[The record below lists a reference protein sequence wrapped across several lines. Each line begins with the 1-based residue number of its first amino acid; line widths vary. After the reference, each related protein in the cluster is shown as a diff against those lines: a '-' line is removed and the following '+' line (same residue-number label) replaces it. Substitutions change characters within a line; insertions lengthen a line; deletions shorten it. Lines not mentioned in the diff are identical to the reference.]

1 MTIRCSLALLVI
13 LTAVLHLASASHADD
28 WPQWRGPRQDGISL
42 EKGLLAQWPENGPK
56 QLWRV
61 PLGDGFSSVS
71 VVGNRAYTC
80 FGSDAGEY
88 AVCLNVAD
96 GKQIWKVR
104 LGDLYKNGEYGDGP
118 RATPAVDSGL
128 VYVLGANGALM
139 CLDAATGKQ
148 VWSADLLK
156 LRGGKLPEYGFS
168 ASPVIVGNYVI
179 AVVGAGGGKSLVAY
193 NKSDGKLAWT
203 SLDNRI
209 GYSTP
214 HAVTVDGV
222 PQIIVLMG
230 DAVVC
235 VSPSDGKEYWQK
247 PWITELDA
255 NVATPVV
262 ADNRVFISTGYS
274 TGCALF
280 ELSAKGGKPAAE
292 KVWAN
297 KEMKNYF
304 ATSVFLGGNLY
315 GFDNNKLACQDIR
328 TGKVKWR
335 QSGFNR
341 GSLIVADGK
350 LIILGMSG
358 ALALAEPSPQ
368 SYKEISKFQFCDE
381 QTWTVPTVSN
391 WRLFVRNE
399 KEIACYLLK

>member
-1 MTIRCSLALLVI
+1 MSMRRSFASLLPIAAIFLFCAL
-13 LTAVLHLASASHADD
+13 AHADD

-42 EKGLLAQWPENGPK
+42 EQGLLAQWPENGPK

-61 PLGDGFSSVS
+61 PLGNGFSSVS
-71 VVGNRAYTC
+71 VVGDRAYTC
-80 FGSDAGEY
+80 YGSGEGEF

-96 GKQIWKVR
+96 GKPIWKYR

-118 RATPAVDSGL
+118 RATPTIDSGM
-128 VYVLGANGALM
+128 VYVLGGKGALA
-139 CLDAATGKQ
+139 CLDATSGKK
-148 VWSADLLK
+148 VWLADLLE

-168 ASPVIVGNYVI
+168 ASLVIVGDNVI
-179 AVVGAGGGKSLVAY
+179 AVVGAGGGKSLAAF
-193 NKSDGKLAWT
+193 NKTNGKLAWT

-214 HAVTVDGV
+214 RVVTIDGLA
-222 PQIIVLMG
+222 QIIVLMG

-235 VSPSDGKEYWQK
+235 VSPGDGKEYWQK

-280 ELSAKGGKPAAE
+280 ELTAKGGKPAAE

-297 KEMKNYF
+297 KELKNYF
-304 ATSVFLGGNLY
+304 ATSVFLDGYLY
-315 GFDNNKLACQDIR
+315 GFDNNKFACQDIR

-335 QSGFNR
+335 VPGFNR

-350 LIILGMSG
+350 LIILGASG
-358 ALALAEPSPQ
+358 TLALAEPSPQ
-368 SYKEISKFQFCDE
+368 KYKEISKFQFCDD
-381 QTWTVPTVSN
+381 QTWTVPTVAN
-391 WRLFVRNE
+391 GRLFVRNE
-399 KEIACYLLK
+399 KELACYLLK